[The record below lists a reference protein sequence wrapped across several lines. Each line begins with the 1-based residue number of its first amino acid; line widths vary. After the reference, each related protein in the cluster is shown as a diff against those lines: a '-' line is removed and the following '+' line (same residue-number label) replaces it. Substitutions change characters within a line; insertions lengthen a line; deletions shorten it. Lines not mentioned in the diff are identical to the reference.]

1 MIVRL
6 HNLSARAP
14 ITSDLR
20 EVIELLI
27 ACETDESGMADA
39 MEEEVRN
46 TWQEATF
53 NLKTDA
59 WVIVTNKGQI
69 VGYAQVRS
77 DEHEQFVALLR
88 VHPEYRGRGI
98 GTLLTWLVEERARY
112 LLNYVSPDTRV
123 TLSSIVSSSDRAAC
137 RLLEREGYSE
147 VRSFWRLII
156 EMDEMPTESFD
167 DFYQHGKLKVDLV
180 VDAEN
185 LMGTTRLQ
193 RRTGMYVAHQY
204 VVYEKELRAARIIEP
219 EEQLG
224 PGLSACR

>member
-14 ITSDLR
+14 VTSDLR
-20 EVIELLI
+20 AVIELLI

-39 MEEEVRN
+39 VEEEVRN

-69 VGYAQVRS
+69 VGYAQVRR
-77 DEHEQFVALLR
+77 DEHEQFIALMR

-123 TLSSIVSSSDRAAC
+123 TLSSTVSSSDRAAC
-137 RLLEREGYSE
+137 RLFEREGYSE

-185 LMGTTRLQ
+185 LMGTTQLQ

-219 EEQLG
+219 EEQLE
-224 PGLSACR
+224 PGLSAYR